1 MYIKEIFADVL
12 VFKTNIEEARDLE
25 NVAAAIR
32 REPRI
37 RKWNV
42 DQDDVDNVLRIEAER
57 ISPIEVEV
65 LIHSA
70 GYHCEE
76 LPD

>member
-1 MYIKEIFADVL
+1 MKEILADVL
-12 VFKTNIEEARDLE
+12 VFKTDIEEARDLV

-57 ISPIEVEV
+57 ISPMEIKI

>member
-1 MYIKEIFADVL
+1 MYMKEIFADVL

-70 GYHCEE
+70 GYQCEE
-76 LPD
+76 LSD

>member
-1 MYIKEIFADVL
+1 MYMKEILADVL
-12 VFKTNIEEARDLE
+12 VFKTDIEEARDLE

-42 DQDDVDNVLRIEAER
+42 DQDDVDNVLRVEAER
-57 ISPIEVEV
+57 ISPMKVKI

>member
-1 MYIKEIFADVL
+1 MYMNEILVDVL
-12 VFKTNIEEARDLE
+12 VFKTDIEKARDLE

-57 ISPIEVEV
+57 ISPMEVKI

-70 GYHCEE
+70 GYQCEE